1 MVVETLFSA
10 FSGEA
15 KTFEDAREDYVR
27 CRAGITDG
35 FSTDKE
41 RFSASIDL
49 MFGLGVPLCTTT
61 ASADRAMHV
70 SPSSAKTGLSIHDFP
85 VRVLADH
92 LAIAERI
99 EVATLDLLS
108 RALAGGACEGPF

>member
-1 MVVETLFSA
+1 MPAKIT
-10 FSGEA
+10 SGA
-15 KTFEDAREDYVR
+15 AS
-27 CRAGITDG
+27 CRVGITDG
-35 FSTDKE
+35 FSADKE